1 MKLSPLIKGII
12 TAIVMIGVSIATFY
26 SLPESSPLHYI
37 VFAIYAT
44 GIIWTLV
51 AYRNSPVW
59 SGKFGDSFSTGFKCF
74 IVATLLMVLYTFTF
88 NKMHP
93 EFAEES
99 ARLYKE
105 GQLALK
111 NNSKTPD
118 EINAETIR
126 YKNGYIMAIVYGSI
140 FGYLIIG
147 AAVTAVASLI
157 ITRRK

>member
-12 TAIVMIGVSIATFY
+12 TAIVMICVSIATFY
-26 SLPESSPLHYI
+26 GLPESSPLHYI

-51 AYRNSPVW
+51 AYRNSPAW

-93 EFAEES
+93 DFAEES

-105 GQLALK
+105 GQLAMK

-118 EINAETIR
+118 EIDAETIR
-126 YKNGYIMAIVYGSI
+126 YKNGYIMAVVYGSI

>member
-12 TAIVMIGVSIATFY
+12 TAIVMICVSIATFY
-26 SLPESSPLHYI
+26 GLPESSPLHYI

-51 AYRNSPVW
+51 AYRNSPAW

-88 NKMHP
+88 NKIHP

-105 GQLALK
+105 GQLAMK

-118 EINAETIR
+118 EIDAETIR
-126 YKNGYIMAIVYGSI
+126 YKNGYIMAVVYGSI

>member
-12 TAIVMIGVSIATFY
+12 TAIVMICVSIATFY
-26 SLPESSPLHYI
+26 GLPESSPFHYI

-51 AYRNSPVW
+51 AYRNSPAW

-88 NKMHP
+88 NKIHP

-105 GQLALK
+105 GQLVMK

-118 EINAETIR
+118 EIDAETIR
-126 YKNGYIMAIVYGSI
+126 YKNGYIMAVVYGSI

>member
-12 TAIVMIGVSIATFY
+12 TAIVMICVSIVTFY
-26 SLPESSPLHYI
+26 GLPESSPLHYI

-51 AYRNSPVW
+51 AYRNSPAW

-105 GQLALK
+105 GQLAIK

-118 EINAETIR
+118 EIDAETIR

-157 ITRRK
+157 TTRRK

>member
-1 MKLSPLIKGII
+1 
-12 TAIVMIGVSIATFY
+12 MICVSIVTFY
-26 SLPESSPLHYI
+26 GLPVSSPLHYI

-51 AYRNSPVW
+51 AYRNSPAW

-105 GQLALK
+105 GQLAMK

-118 EINAETIR
+118 EIDAETIR

>member
-12 TAIVMIGVSIATFY
+12 TAIIMMGVSLAAY
-26 SLPESSPLHYI
+26 YGLPTNSPLHYI
-37 VFAIYAT
+37 VFALYAA
-44 GIIWTLV
+44 GIIWTLI
-51 AYRNSPVW
+51 AYKNSPAF
-59 SGKFGDSFSTGFKCF
+59 SGKFGDSFNTGFRCF

-105 GQLALK
+105 QLLK
-111 NNSKTPD
+111 EKDKLLPD
-118 EINAETIR
+118 IEAEAVR
-126 YKNGYIMAIVYGSI
+126 YENGYIKAVVYGSI

-147 AAVTAVASLI
+147 AAVTAAASLI
-157 ITRRK
+157 LTRKK

>member
-12 TAIVMIGVSIATFY
+12 TAIVMICVSIVTFY
-26 SLPESSPLHYI
+26 GLPESSPLHYI

-51 AYRNSPVW
+51 AYRNSPAW

-105 GQLALK
+105 GQLAIK

-118 EINAETIR
+118 EIDAETIR